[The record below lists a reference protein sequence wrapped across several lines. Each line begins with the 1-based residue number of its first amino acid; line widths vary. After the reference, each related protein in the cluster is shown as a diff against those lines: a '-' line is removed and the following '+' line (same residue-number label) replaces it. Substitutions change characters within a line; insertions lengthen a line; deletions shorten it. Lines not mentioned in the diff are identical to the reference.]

1 MSSLRTYITTAAVTV
16 LALSPA
22 AAMAAGTHATPK
34 LGGNPQMRL
43 VDSHHATLK
52 FASDRL
58 GKTADGKLDAKITFA
73 DGSRVSGLK
82 ATGTHAGDIVYSARV
97 TSSKPLQLHSK
108 VRVTFRLGDSKPV
121 QRFVKLFAPGE
132 HG

>member
-1 MSSLRTYITTAAVTV
+1 MLSLRTSLATAAVTL

-22 AAMAAGTHATPK
+22 AAVAAGSHAKPQ

-43 VDSHHATLK
+43 VDQHHATLK

-58 GKTADGKLDAKITFA
+58 GKTAYGNLDAKITFA

-82 ATGTHAGDIVYSARV
+82 ATGTHGSDIVYSARV
-97 TSSKPLQLHSK
+97 TSTKALQLHAK
-108 VRVTFRLGDSKPV
+108 VKVTFRLGDSKPV
-121 QRFVKLFAPGE
+121 QRFVKLFAAGE